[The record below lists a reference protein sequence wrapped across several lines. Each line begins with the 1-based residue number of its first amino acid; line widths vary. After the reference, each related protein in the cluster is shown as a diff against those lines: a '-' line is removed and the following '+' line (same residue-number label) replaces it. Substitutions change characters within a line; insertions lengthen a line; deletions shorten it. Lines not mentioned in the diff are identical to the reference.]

1 MIGEIEMNEL
11 TQKLAALD
19 LAEEQAAL
27 DDLKRQAAELAAAS
41 QRGHARMLQIAR
53 EIEALKAGR
62 GDGEAAAE
70 ALLEGDSV
78 LLAAPQRQA
87 LEDERHAIKS
97 GLSTLAQREIE
108 LSRTRREV
116 LNMVEEKSADAVE
129 GFAIEL
135 ERRAKTVANE
145 LAQIYADADCV
156 GHGAG
161 NSRAALLAASIRDG
175 LAGLRAVDK
184 LVPSEMS
191 VSPDLVQALQANP
204 ARPLLGGTCRRW
216 CASFKFGRRCFS

>member
-204 ARPLLGGTCRRW
+204 ARPLLRRHVPQVV
-216 CASFKFGRRCFS
+216 RIV